1 MTVTISD
8 LSTIELL
15 VYKTLDDRAWKDPKQ
30 IRRDL
35 ADQRILVDEIDV
47 WRTLHDFQHK
57 YLISCRRVELVPEA
71 DDDDLGFTFEYKRRV
86 QI

>member
-30 IRRDL
+30 IQQDL
-35 ADQRILVDEIDV
+35 ADQRILVDEMDI
-47 WRTLHDFQHK
+47 WGALHDFQHK
-57 YLISCRRVELVPEA
+57 YLISCRRVERLPEA
-71 DDDDLGFTFEYKRRV
+71 GDDDLGFTFEYKRRV
-86 QI
+86 RA